1 MRSVKTALMVLIGI
15 GILVTPALA
24 QFSIELEQIG
34 RYESGIFDD
43 SAAEIVTYDHQSKRV
58 FVTNAANDA
67 IDALDISDPANP
79 RLAFSI
85 DLTPYGSP
93 NSVAVARCC
102 VLVAVEAAVKQD
114 PGFVVMVDDDGNYI
128 IQVTAGALPEM
139 ITGTPNGKYALVAN
153 EGEPNDDYTVDPEG
167 TVSIIDISKGCGNV
181 TQNDVCTVDFSDF
194 NSGNIDPTIRIFGP
208 NATVAQDLEPEYIT
222 VSKNS
227 RIAWVACQEN
237 NAMAK
242 IDIKKGEVLD
252 LYGLGFKNHDL
263 PENPMD
269 ASNKDDAINI
279 ATGR

>member
-114 PGFVVMVDDDGNYI
+114 PGFVVMFDNDGNYI
-128 IQVTAGALPEM
+128 NQVTAGALPDM
-139 ITGTPNGKYALVAN
+139 ITVTPNGKYALVAN